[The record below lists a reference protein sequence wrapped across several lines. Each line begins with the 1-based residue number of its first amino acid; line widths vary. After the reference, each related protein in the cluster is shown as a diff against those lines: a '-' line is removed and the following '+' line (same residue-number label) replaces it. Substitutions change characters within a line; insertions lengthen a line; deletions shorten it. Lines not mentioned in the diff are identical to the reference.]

1 MSKRTKAGR
10 NRSLR
15 AWAKSVH
22 DTGVGLGR
30 VVVLAGAPGVGK
42 STLLRRV
49 AHEATL
55 RGTTTLY
62 VSADEDILT
71 TVASFSRDRLNR
83 ARLSITGAR
92 TWKDVEREIAL
103 IKPGVVLVDGLTRLD
118 YDAKREAGGIG
129 TTQVIV
135 GRAVFLSRSVHGPR
149 FVVST
154 HTGRHGALPPFTH
167 SVDTL
172 VRLRQDGDDV
182 VMETVKDSRASRRP
196 PRLRGALRSRR
207 FLGEMAMSLLK
218 RSAERAGVA

>member
-10 NRSLR
+10 KRSFR

-71 TVASFSRDRLNR
+71 TMSSFSRDRLNR

-92 TWKDVEREIAL
+92 MWKDVEREIAL

-129 TTQVIV
+129 TTQAIV
-135 GRAVFLSRSVHGPR
+135 GRVVFLSRSVRGPR

-154 HTGRHGALPPFTH
+154 HAGRHGVLPPFTH

-182 VMETVKDSRASRRP
+182 VMETVKDRRASHRP
-196 PRLRGALRSRR
+196 PNLRGSLRSRR
-207 FLGEMAMSLLK
+207 YLGEMAMRLLK
-218 RSAERAGVA
+218 RNAERAGAA